1 MGISD
6 INIKAWFSP
15 NQSVDKKNRHFWG
28 FLEVLAVPEQAIVV
42 CNVYMIHNMKPKAK
56 KISKIPKFNL
66 ALIGLKSNKPA
77 NVYLSRLVNVV
88 KERPPF
94 VSRPIKPGY

>member
-42 CNVYMIHNMKPKAK
+42 CNVYMIHNMKALDV
-56 KISKIPKFNL
+56 SSMLNQNTQSNL
-66 ALIGLKSNKPA
+66 AHIGLKLSKPA
-77 NVYLSRLVNVV
+77 IESQ
-88 KERPPF
+88 
-94 VSRPIKPGY
+94 PGDFKD